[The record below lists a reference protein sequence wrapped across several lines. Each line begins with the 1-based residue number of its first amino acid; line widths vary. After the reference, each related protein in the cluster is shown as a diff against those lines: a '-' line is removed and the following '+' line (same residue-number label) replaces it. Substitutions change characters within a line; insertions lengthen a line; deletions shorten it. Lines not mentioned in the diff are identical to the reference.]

1 MSDHTVP
8 IHPGIYVHMSTEDSC
23 SAATETALLTIQT
36 RVPLEVLE
44 VTDFVGDLFKDM
56 FDGA

>member
-8 IHPGIYVHMSTEDSC
+8 IHPSIYVHMSTEDSC
-23 SAATETALLTIQT
+23 SVVTDTVLLTIQT
-36 RVPLEVLE
+36 RVPLEVME
-44 VTDFVGDLFKDM
+44 VTDFVGDLFKGM